1 MTAPNKPY
9 QEVVVLQGTTGA
21 SGQSAILP
29 GFGPYDTIRMV
40 VNVTA
45 ASGTTPTLD
54 VVLEDSVDG
63 VTWTTVN
70 VADPVIQK
78 TGVAVQAVN
87 VESPFADRLRV
98 RWTVGGTTPSFTF
111 AVVLVVQTAAT

>member
-40 VNVTA
+40 VN
-45 ASGTTPTLD
+45 
-54 VVLEDSVDG
+54 